1 MSTVYSTSEE
11 FLDSFRNS
19 VYQLKK
25 SVGPWSSGT
34 VVEIV
39 LSKTTNEQYVVV
51 YHPPTKE
58 EFVTQLD
65 NLIKRR

>member
-1 MSTVYSTSEE
+1 VTEY
-11 FLDSFRNS
+11 
-19 VYQLKK
+19 YQLKK
-25 SVGPWSSGT
+25 SVGGWSSGT

-39 LSKTTNEQYVVV
+39 LSKTTNEDYVVV

-65 NLIKRR
+65 NLIKRRKQHGRSI